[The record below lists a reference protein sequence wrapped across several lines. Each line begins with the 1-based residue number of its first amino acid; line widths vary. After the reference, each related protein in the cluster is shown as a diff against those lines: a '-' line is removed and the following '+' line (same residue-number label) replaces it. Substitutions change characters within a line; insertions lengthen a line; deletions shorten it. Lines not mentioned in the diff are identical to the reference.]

1 MAEKFW
7 INSDNTL
14 FVAVDGQPRC
24 LPQVAI
30 LKVEWLIGDPR
41 KGAKAT
47 IVLHSQMPAGGDL
60 LDLRN
65 GVTLEV
71 LHHEY
76 GIRSEYV
83 AKWAIAKFANCE
95 ILNWWIDNLVV
106 TYMDLSEVVTLFVRV
121 QADFEILEPE

>member
-1 MAEKFW
+1 MTEKFW
-7 INSDNTL
+7 INSENTL

-47 IVLHSQMPAGGDL
+47 IVLQGQLLQASQLFGFKDGIS
-60 LDLRN
+60 
-65 GVTLEV
+65 LEV
-71 LHHEY
+71 LNHDH
-76 GIRSEYV
+76 GDRTRYV
-83 AKWAIAKFANCE
+83 TNQVIARFSNCE

-106 TYMDLSEVVTLFVRV
+106 TYMDLSEVVTLFVRI